1 MKKRLY
7 GLVMAAGLMAAGL
20 MLAGLMLAGSPAH
33 ADFINGKQLRLY
45 CLSQN
50 PSDDAICVV
59 YITGAVDAFTT
70 VDLIVEKTE
79 GTARRF
85 CIPDGVGPDQLRDVM
100 LAWLERPESNLDFAA
115 TLLVLGALEDSY
127 GCS

>member
-1 MKKRLY
+1 MAKSIVNPWVSIRLL
-7 GLVMAAGLMAAGL
+7 GMGVILLVMLAATTAR
-20 MLAGLMLAGSPAH
+20 
-33 ADFINGKQLRLY
+33 ADFINGKQLKLY

-70 VDLIVEKTE
+70 VDLIAEKTKGE
-79 GTARRF
+79 ARRF
-85 CIPDGVGPDQLRDVM
+85 CLPDGVGPEQLREVT

-115 TLLVLGALEDSY
+115 TLLVLGAIEDAY
-127 GCS
+127 GCP